1 MAAVFKSYS
10 FFVVG
15 VLFFLKSMF
24 ILQTGV
30 HVVLVLMA
38 YSLEHQ
44 WYRSIYYLPL
54 TFPRPLQGLSV
65 GSRDAPHNVCPHS
78 FLSSY

>member
-44 WYRSIYYLPL
+44 WYRSIHYLPL
-54 TFPRPLQGLSV
+54 AFPRPLCRLERCTPQCLPTLISI
-65 GSRDAPHNVCPHS
+65 
-78 FLSSY
+78 FLLTF